1 MSNYKIVAIA
11 GKSGAGKNYIQ
22 KKLSETY
29 PDLFHSIVSCTTRPP
44 REEEIDG
51 IDYHFITG
59 NDFSRLIYDSKM
71 LEYTDFKNW
80 YYGTSIQDLDPNK
93 INIGVFNPQGVQNL
107 INRPDVDV
115 YVIQVIAADKLR
127 LKRSLNREATPD
139 CEEICRR
146 FLADIK
152 DFAYFSSDYVYI
164 NNADVN
170 KEDLEAIRKAI
181 LRVLD
186 DSDKTD

>member
-29 PDLFHSIVSCTTRPP
+29 PDLFHSIVSYTTRPP

-59 NDFSRLIYDSKM
+59 NDFSRLIYENQM
-71 LEYTDFKNW
+71 LEYTDFKDW
-80 YYGTSIQDLDPNK
+80 HYGTSIQDLDPNK

-127 LKRSLNREATPD
+127 LKRSLNREVTPD

-152 DFAYFSSDYVYI
+152 DFAYFSSDYVHI
-164 NNADVN
+164 NNTDVN
-170 KEDLEAIRKAI
+170 KEDLEAMKKAI
-181 LRVLD
+181 LSALD
-186 DSDKTD
+186 DSGKTD